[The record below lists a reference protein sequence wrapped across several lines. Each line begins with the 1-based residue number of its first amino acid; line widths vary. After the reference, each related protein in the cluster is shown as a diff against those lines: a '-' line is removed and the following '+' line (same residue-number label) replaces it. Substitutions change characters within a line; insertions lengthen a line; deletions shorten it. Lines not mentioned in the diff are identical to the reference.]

1 MSNIDEM
8 KNWLVIYDITNP
20 RRLQKVAKIMED
32 YGRRVQNSVF
42 EILTTTR
49 VINELKNR
57 IEGIIR
63 DDDFVVYFELCSTDW
78 QKQMKYGPGKY
89 DIMEEREYYIV

>member
-1 MSNIDEM
+1 MSSIDEM

-63 DDDFVVYFELCSTDW
+63 DDDFVVYFELCSADW